1 MSSYLSSGKGGI
13 FSVED
18 DVDDE
23 TFLAGSRTGNTGFQ
37 SSDAYSSKPSYPV
50 NGSSSFQYNGM
61 SAEQERIQALLRKKA
76 EVERRTLESSA
87 KSLSL
92 LRETE
97 QVGTET
103 AEELLRQREQLEL
116 TERRIDDIN
125 NTLRFSQK
133 HINGIK
139 SVFGSLKN
147 YIKGNKNDPKMNP
160 TSAIGKVPELTEDAD
175 TAASRSSLRAYVQQ
189 DQTITKPEN
198 HPGLRIRGLYSDEV
212 EDDPWQRKVQ
222 AQKADV
228 NVEAILDSNLDEM
241 ASSISRLKGL
251 ALDLGDEIE
260 QQNDLIDNIM
270 VKTDKADFSINRQ
283 QKEINRLLKK
293 K

>member
-50 NGSSSFQYNGM
+50 NGSSSFQYNDM
-61 SAEQERIQALLRKKA
+61 SAERERIQALLQKKA

-189 DQTITKPEN
+189 DQPITKPEN

-222 AQKADV
+222 AQKGDV